1 MQWLLIN
8 HKVLFISILFS
19 MQQVYDA
26 AAAAAVAGAACSFGV
41 IPATAPLTQRHLLPT
56 LIGVDRY

>member
-26 AAAAAVAGAACSFGV
+26 AAAAAVAGAGAACSFGV
-41 IPATAPLTQRHLLPT
+41 IPATAPLTQLHLLLT
-56 LIGVDRY
+56 

>member
-8 HKVLFISILFS
+8 HMVLFISILFS
-19 MQQVYDA
+19 MQQVYDE

-41 IPATAPLTQRHLLPT
+41 NPATAPLTQLLLLPT
-56 LIGVDRY
+56 